1 MFSGAQFIL
10 SIFGMK
16 NVYIYKRRSIFGIIS
31 IFHIIGILWIY
42 KFQIFKTFR
51 KINKACILWTIYTV
65 LAIDFY

>member
-16 NVYIYKRRSIFGIIS
+16 NVYIYKEDRFLVLSVYF
-31 IFHIIGILWIY
+31 ILLGFCGFINF
-42 KFQIFKTFR
+42 KFSKHLE